1 MKTIKNTL
9 ALLGCL
15 SLFMAYTHAE
25 NKAMDLPENQFV
37 TLTFHDV
44 RNDVARQGDRDQYA
58 ISTEYLAQYFAWL
71 KREGWKTISLEDIRR
86 AREKKIP
93 LPEKSVLLT
102 FDDGALSGYTQVFP
116 LLRQY
121 KLHAVFAI
129 PTSWIGTKHKDAIE
143 SYGANNLM
151 NWDQMRE
158 MQNSGLVEF
167 V

>member
-15 SLFMAYTHAE
+15 TLFMAYSHAE

-86 AREKKIP
+86 AREKKSITR
-93 LPEKSVLLT
+93 KIGT
-102 FDDGALSGYTQVFP
+102 FDF
-116 LLRQY
+116 R
-121 KLHAVFAI
+121 
-129 PTSWIGTKHKDAIE
+129 
-143 SYGANNLM
+143 
-151 NWDQMRE
+151 
-158 MQNSGLVEF
+158 
-167 V
+167 